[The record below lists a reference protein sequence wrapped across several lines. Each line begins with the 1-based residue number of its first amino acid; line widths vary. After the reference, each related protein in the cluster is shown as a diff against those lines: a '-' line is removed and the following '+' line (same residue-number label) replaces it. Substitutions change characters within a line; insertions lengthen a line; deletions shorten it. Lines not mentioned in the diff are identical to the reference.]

1 MAAARCVNP
10 QCFFWQVPPASLRAS
25 LVRGWQ
31 AHSRVAMRVRS
42 GESALRVLEEAT
54 AEAAKH
60 GDRSER
66 LSALVVE
73 ARAILELAKAE

>member
-1 MAAARCVNP
+1 M
-10 QCFFWQVPPASLRAS
+10 
-25 LVRGWQ
+25 
-31 AHSRVAMRVRS
+31 AMRVLS
-42 GESALRVLEEAT
+42 GESALCVLEEAT